1 MNTVLKWVGSK
12 SRIMAELK
20 KHLPAGRRLVEPF
33 AGSCSVMMNTDYPE
47 YLIADI
53 NPDLINM
60 YRQIKEFPQQFII
73 IATQVFASNLS
84 EDNYY
89 AIRKEF
95 NEHIGL
101 PLLERAVYFL
111 YLNRNGYRGACR
123 YNRKGDFNI
132 PFGHYKKVYFPLD
145 EIKAFAEKAQCATFI
160 CADFTE
166 TLKMVEAGDV
176 VYSDSPYQGTFSDY
190 HAGGFNDEQQSLLAA
205 LLTEIAER
213 QPVIVSNSDT
223 TLVKSLYCGFNIT
236 RIKAPRSIGVAAG
249 DGKSAPE
256 IIAVSTPTDRCFFG
270 YDPASGPG
278 THASVEVVQ

>member
-12 SRIMAELK
+12 SRIMPALV

-33 AGSCSVMMNTDYPE
+33 AGSCAVMMNTDYPE
-47 YLIADI
+47 YLVADI

-73 IATQVFASNLS
+73 IAAQVFASNLS
-84 EDNYY
+84 EENYY
-89 AIRKEF
+89 AIREEF
-95 NEHIGL
+95 NNHLGL

-111 YLNRNGYRGACR
+111 YLNRNGYRGMCR

-132 PFGHYKKVYFPLD
+132 PYGNYKKPYFPIE
-145 EIKAFAEKAQCATFI
+145 EIKAFAEKAQRATFI

-176 VYSDSPYQGTFSDY
+176 VYSDSPYQGAFSDY
-190 HAGGFNDEQQSLLAA
+190 HAGGFNDDQQCLLAA
-205 LLTEIAER
+205 MLIVVAENN
-213 QPVIVSNSDT
+213 PVIVSNSDT

-249 DGKSAPE
+249 AGKSAAE
-256 IIAVSTPTDRCFFG
+256 IIATSKG
-270 YDPASGPG
+270 LAWSGFDLATG
-278 THASVEVVQ
+278 CDCTAVTEARA

>member
-12 SRIMAELK
+12 SRIMPELV

-33 AGSCSVMMNTDYPE
+33 AGSCSVMMNTDYPK
-47 YLIADI
+47 YLVADI

-60 YRQIKEFPQQFII
+60 YRQIKEHTQPFII
-73 IATQVFASNLS
+73 MAAQVFGSNLS
-84 EDNYY
+84 EESYY

-111 YLNRNGYRGACR
+111 YMNRNGYRGACR

-145 EIKAFAEKAQCATFI
+145 EIKAFAEKAQRATFI

-166 TLKMVEAGDV
+166 TLQMVKAGDV
-176 VYSDSPYQGTFSDY
+176 IYSDSPYQGTFSDY
-190 HAGGFNDEQQSLLAA
+190 HTGGFNDDQQSLLAA
-205 LLTEIAER
+205 MLIVVAENN
-213 QPVIVSNSDT
+213 PVIVSNSDT

-236 RIKAPRSIGVAAG
+236 RIKAPHSIGVAAG
-249 DGKSAPE
+249 DGKSASE

>member
-12 SRIMAELK
+12 SRIMPELV

-47 YLIADI
+47 YLVADI

-60 YRQIKEFPQQFII
+60 YRQIKEYPQQFIV

-84 EDNYY
+84 EESYY

-132 PFGHYKKVYFPLD
+132 PFGHYKKVYFPMD
-145 EIKAFAEKAQCATFI
+145 EIKAFAEKAQRATFI

-190 HAGGFNDEQQSLLAA
+190 HTGGFNDDQQNLLAV
-205 LLTEIAER
+205 LLTDIAER
-213 QPVIVSNSDT
+213 HPVIVSNSDT
-223 TLVKSLYCGFNIT
+223 TLVKSLYCGFHIT
-236 RIKAPRSIGVAAG
+236 RINAPRSIGVAAG
-249 DGKSAPE
+249 AGKNAAE
-256 IIAVSTPTDRCFFG
+256 IIATSKGLAWLGFDLATGCDCTAVTEAR
-270 YDPASGPG
+270 A
-278 THASVEVVQ
+278 

>member
-1 MNTVLKWVGSK
+1 MNTILKWVGSK
-12 SRIMAELK
+12 SRIMPELV
-20 KHLPAGRRLVEPF
+20 KHLPAGHRLVEPF

-47 YLIADI
+47 YLVADI

-60 YRQIKEFPQQFII
+60 YRQIKEYPQQFVI
-73 IATQVFASNLS
+73 IAAQVFSSNIS
-84 EDNYY
+84 EESYY

-111 YLNRNGYRGACR
+111 YLNRNGYRGSCR

-132 PFGHYKKVYFPLD
+132 PFGHYKKVYFPLG
-145 EIKAFAEKAQCATFI
+145 EIKAFAEKAQRATFI

-166 TLKMVEAGDV
+166 TLQMVKAGDV
-176 VYSDSPYQGTFSDY
+176 IYSDSPYQGTFSDY
-190 HAGGFNDEQQSLLAA
+190 HTGGFNDDQQSLLAA

-213 QPVIVSNSDT
+213 HPVIVSNSDT

-249 DGKSAPE
+249 DGKSASE

-270 YDPASGPG
+270 YDPASGSG